1 MLTQKGG
8 IAMIRKIADSIN
20 TVSKAAKLS
29 IVLGCL
35 TGTALILI
43 AAALLSKTGASLYF
57 DFLCESMAKTA
68 VTLFAE
74 GVFFGLLGDFL
85 LAVVD
90 RGKK

>member
-1 MLTQKGG
+1 
-8 IAMIRKIADSIN
+8 MIRKIAAGIN
-20 TVSKAAKLS
+20 TVSKAAKQS

-35 TGTALILI
+35 AGTALILA
-43 AAALLSKTGASLYF
+43 AAALSSKAGGSPRLG
-57 DFLCESMAKTA
+57 FLCESMAKTA